1 MGLFRKNAGN
11 VKTGEAQGESTA
23 SFRAFAGKIL
33 KNTKLLNQNVMQLN
47 YIAGSTN
54 NAVKAVNGSI
64 SEISDGNNEL
74 STNISEIKEI
84 SDEMGQDIESDIHAV
99 KNLAESADRMTE
111 SNSRVMEYFEEL
123 LTENRETSA
132 GIEEVAVNTRLTN
145 QAALEVLEATRL
157 INEIANRTN
166 LLSLNASIEA
176 ARAGEAGRGFAVVAK
191 EIQELAE
198 RSKSSAENIGKI
210 MKELE
215 AKSNDSVDSIRKIQ
229 ETFRHQT
236 ENLENKK
243 TFLGQTE
250 DHIGQVQERV
260 HFLKENMD
268 KLELSKNV
276 ILENMKELEKLG
288 ANNYEATEMIV
299 SDFGKVVKNTGRIT
313 AMAFD
318 LSNVSEE
325 LKHASRFYIEE
336 EDAAVQEKEEH
347 LKIGYMPNYGSLCA
361 VVAAIK
367 LGHLQQENISVELKQ
382 YGNGNQ
388 IVDGLKN
395 GEIDVGYIG
404 DGAHR
409 RCVEGD
415 AVVFLLSHISNAE
428 AVIGKR
434 TSGIRSLKALAGKRI
449 GTVAGSTSDTILNFA
464 LDSVDL
470 CREDCEI
477 VDQRAEEIVKG
488 MLNGTLDA
496 CALWSPYT
504 LEVQKKLGGDAVVLA
519 NNMNFSNRMA
529 SLSSWVT
536 GKTFASQKRDVLV
549 RFTRALYRSMNYRA
563 IEENMQRVAS
573 WVAQVIGA
581 DEKTVRGQQWD
592 AEWSTAGFVAIGA
605 ENGTVKQLYETQQK
619 QFLKAGDVASA
630 VPVENYVLLDVM
642 TEAAE

>member
-11 VKTGEAQGESTA
+11 VKTGETQSESTA

-166 LLSLNASIEA
+166 LLSLNAAIEA

-198 RSKSSAENIGKI
+198 RSKSSAENIGRI

-236 ENLENKK
+236 ENLENTK

-367 LGHLQQENISVELKQ
+367 LGHLQQENISIELKQ

-449 GTVAGSTSDTILNFA
+449 GTVAGATSDTILNFA
-464 LDSVDL
+464 LDSVEL

-504 LEVQKKLGGDAVVLA
+504 LEIQKKLGGDAVVLA

-619 QFLKAGDVASA
+619 QFLKAGDITSA